1 MPRQG
6 NLRQV
11 PTMSIINEDTPNLIG
26 AHPIADGVIP
36 DHAPVTA
43 TFV

>member
-1 MPRQG
+1 
-6 NLRQV
+6 LRQV
-11 PTMSIINEDTPNLIG
+11 PVMSIANEDTPPLVGTN
-26 AHPIADGVIP
+26 PTVNGVIP